1 MERYA
6 RDKHSSL
13 FGIFVNDDDDKKVYM
28 QLIIGAHVIKIFSVA
43 NDVPIE

>member
-13 FGIFVNDDDDKKVYM
+13 FGIFVNDDDDKKVYL
-28 QLIIGAHVIKIFSVA
+28 QLIIGAHVIKIFSFT
-43 NDVPIE
+43 NDAQIE